1 MLAQYPAR
9 PAAVGSV
16 ETARVPLSFR
26 SLFLSSTLLLLTGC
40 AAQPPVPAGP
50 DPSEPNARAPRVD
63 YRSTVS
69 GYTSQRPVAP
79 SAWKKQNEQVAPAP
93 KSGG

>member
-1 MLAQYPAR
+1 MLAHNPAR
-9 PAAVGSV
+9 TAAVDSV
-16 ETARVPLSFR
+16 ATAPVPLSIKV
-26 SLFLSSTLLLLTGC
+26 LFLSLPLVLAGC
-40 AAQPPVPAGP
+40 AAQPPALTGP

>member
-1 MLAQYPAR
+1 MLAHNPAR
-9 PAAVGSV
+9 PAAVGSAA
-16 ETARVPLSFR
+16 TAPVPLSFK
-26 SLFLSSTLLLLTGC
+26 SLFLLLPLLLTGC
-40 AAQPPVPAGP
+40 AAQPPASAFP
-50 DPSEPNARAPRVD
+50 DPSEPTARTPRID

-93 KSGG
+93 KSGE

>member
-1 MLAQYPAR
+1 MLAQNLAR
-9 PAAVGSV
+9 PAAVGSAA
-16 ETARVPLSFR
+16 TARMPLPIGL
-26 SLFLSSTLLLLTGC
+26 LFLSVALLLAGC
-40 AAQPPVPAGP
+40 TAQPPVAAGP
-50 DPSEPNARAPRVD
+50 DPSEPGARTPRVD

-93 KSGG
+93 KSGE

>member
-1 MLAQYPAR
+1 MPAQHPAR

-16 ETARVPLSFR
+16 ATAPVPLPFKI
-26 SLFLSSTLLLLTGC
+26 LLLSSALLLLPGC
-40 AAQPPVPAGP
+40 AAQPPASPGP
-50 DPSEPNARAPRVD
+50 DPSEPNARTPRVN

-79 SAWKKQNEQVAPAP
+79 SGWKKQNEQVAPAP
-93 KSGG
+93 KSGE

>member
-1 MLAQYPAR
+1 MLAHNPAR

-16 ETARVPLSFR
+16 ATAPVPLSIK
-26 SLFLSSTLLLLTGC
+26 SLFLLLPLLFAGC
-40 AAQPPVPAGP
+40 AAQPPVTTGA
-50 DPSEPNARAPRVD
+50 DPSEPRAPAPRVD
-63 YRSTVS
+63 YRSTIG
-69 GYTSQRPVAP
+69 GYTSQRPVTP

>member
-1 MLAQYPAR
+1 MLAHNPAR

-16 ETARVPLSFR
+16 AMAPVPLSFR
-26 SLFLSSTLLLLTGC
+26 LLFLSFALLLLTGC
-40 AAQPPVPAGP
+40 AAQPPIPVGP
-50 DPSEPNARAPRVD
+50 DPSEPNVRTPRVD

-93 KSGG
+93 KSGE